1 MNRLLLIVLF
11 VWASLPVAADT
22 APPPTSTVYLQG
34 WLGGQ
39 DTDESWRATETEN
52 GESVLG
58 DLGTLPFGGGAAQ
71 RLWGSGAWQI
81 GYEGGGLMTWKS
93 DRTTFFGTNSTV
105 VINVDSEFVTFGAFF
120 GGVISVMP
128 SRYLRLYVAGG
139 PSATWAWLSEDGD
152 NDDNVVT
159 PAAATVDLSDSEGD
173 GSFTAYAR
181 GGIEVVLDSGLTFGA
196 SVRYAKD
203 EFDFGNAGELELDE
217 PLWLFTVGSVM

>member
-1 MNRLLLIVLF
+1 MNRLLLTVL
-11 VWASLPVAADT
+11 VAWAWLPASADSAQ
-22 APPPTSTVYLQG
+22 APPSTVYVQG
-34 WLGGQ
+34 WLGAQ
-39 DTDESWRATETEN
+39 DTDESWRAADTES

-71 RLWGSGAWQI
+71 RLWGAGAWQI

-93 DRTTFFGTNSTV
+93 DRTTFFGTNSALRIEV
-105 VINVDSEFVTFGAFF
+105 ESEFVTFGGFV
-120 GGVISVMP
+120 GGVISVKP

-139 PSATWAWLSEDGD
+139 PSATWAWLSDDG
-152 NDDNVVT
+152 NDDEAT
-159 PAAATVDLSDSEGD
+159 STATVDLSDSEGD

-181 GGIEVVLDSGLTFGA
+181 GGIEVVFDTGLSLGA

-217 PLWLFTVGSVM
+217 PLWIFTVGSVL